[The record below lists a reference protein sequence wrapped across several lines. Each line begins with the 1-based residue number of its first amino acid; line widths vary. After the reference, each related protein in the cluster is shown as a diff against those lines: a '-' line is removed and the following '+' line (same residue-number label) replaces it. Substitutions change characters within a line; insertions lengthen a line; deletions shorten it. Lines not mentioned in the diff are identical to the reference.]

1 MQMRPPLSGG
11 LISFFA
17 RQFWSAIVCVL
28 RPATAVVLVILLLLI
43 AVAGIIQLTSILSPP
58 G

>member
-1 MQMRPPLSGG
+1 
-11 LISFFA
+11 
-17 RQFWSAIVCVL
+17 L

-43 AVAGIIQLTSILSPP
+43 AAAGIIQLTSILSQP

>member
-1 MQMRPPLSGG
+1 M
-11 LISFFA
+11 
-17 RQFWSAIVCVL
+17 VCHRVQAL

-43 AVAGIIQLTSILSPP
+43 AAAGIIQLTSILSPP